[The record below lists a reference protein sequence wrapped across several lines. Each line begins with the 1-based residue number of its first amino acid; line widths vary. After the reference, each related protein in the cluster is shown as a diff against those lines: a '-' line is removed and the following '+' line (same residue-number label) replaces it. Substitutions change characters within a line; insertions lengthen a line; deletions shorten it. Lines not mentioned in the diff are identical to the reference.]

1 LKLTSICPQQ
11 SQSTIQLHIEETT
24 WLRSELAASN
34 DKLRRAQLELEILRE
49 REKTYKTVQRFAM
62 DSPVDHSTSKPKY
75 DLSVDPAPSSSRN
88 KKSSEE
94 ETNVQ
99 KVSASRRTEDTVQK
113 LHENENP
120 HPNNKSSFSRRQQN
134 ERVHKDT
141 SSDNNLIVNETVP
154 FNRLQQLYERVTGK
168 NGSVLGKCEDNDY

>member
-1 LKLTSICPQQ
+1 
-11 SQSTIQLHIEETT
+11 
-24 WLRSELAASN
+24 LAASN

-62 DSPVDHSTSKPKY
+62 DSPVDYSTSKPKY

-94 ETNVQ
+94 EMNVQ

-113 LHENENP
+113 LHENP
-120 HPNNKSSFSRRQQN
+120 HPNNMSSFSRRQQN

-141 SSDNNLIVNETVP
+141 SNDNNLLGNETVP
-154 FNRLQQLYERVTGK
+154 FTRLQQLYERVTGK